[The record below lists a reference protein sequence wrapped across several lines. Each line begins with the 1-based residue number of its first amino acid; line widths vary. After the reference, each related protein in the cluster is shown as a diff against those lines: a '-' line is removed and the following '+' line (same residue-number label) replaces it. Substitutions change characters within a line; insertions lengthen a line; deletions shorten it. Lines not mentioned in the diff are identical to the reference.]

1 MTENVPTYPDL
12 QGKVALVTGGSGGI
26 GAATCRL
33 LAAPFLASESSSWIT
48 GVTLDVAGGRIM
60 HRTKPAGGARVGARR
75 GGDGKDHRRSSRP
88 GTTSCLAWGSRA
100 SGLLLEGLSVAGRR
114 HPHLAPEVQP
124 QGRARAETAI
134 LRYALHG
141 VLGGLQPALGGE
153 DPLL

>member
-1 MTENVPTYPDL
+1 VTENVPTYPDL

-75 GGDGKDHRRSSRP
+75 GGDGKDHRR
-88 GTTSCLAWGSRA
+88 
-100 SGLLLEGLSVAGRR
+100 AGQVRF
-114 HPHLAPEVQP
+114 AFS
-124 QGRARAETAI
+124 
-134 LRYALHG
+134 
-141 VLGGLQPALGGE
+141 
-153 DPLL
+153 PLLVPAGNHVLPGVGLTGVRSSA